1 MNLRTAPIAV
11 ALSLL
16 ATVPAAH
23 AATTA
28 ATEAT
33 LAWNGNA
40 ARTGVRIN
48 AFDGNNRVFGGL
60 AHELS
65 YARLAGDS
73 TLASSLGAF
82 SVEPLQTNSRL
93 AATYEQSVFGG
104 ATGSLLAALYTTSY
118 KTTATWDD
126 TTQAA
131 FQVAVWE
138 LTQEKAGTTGSTLY
152 DVRSGSFSAS
162 GANAVTEMAGSFIGQ
177 ALAFTGTSG
186 YAVYRLSNGRY
197 QDMVTA
203 SRLSTDLV
211 SQVPEPQ
218 TYAMLL
224 AGLGI
229 VGLLVRRRLPR

>member
-1 MNLRTAPIAV
+1 MNLRTAPIAFV
-11 ALSLL
+11 LSLL
-16 ATVPAAH
+16 ATVPAAQ
-23 AATTA
+23 AATTDA
-28 ATEAT
+28 NV
-33 LAWNGNA
+33 AWNGNA
-40 ARTGVRIN
+40 ARTGVRVN
-48 AFDGNNRVFGGL
+48 AFDGNSRVFGGL

-65 YARLAGDS
+65 YSRLAADGAPATS
-73 TLASSLGAF
+73 FAAF
-82 SVEPLQTNSRL
+82 SVEPLQANSRL
-93 AATYEQSVFGG
+93 VATYQQSAFGG
-104 ATGSLLAALYTTSY
+104 STGSLLAALYTTSY
-118 KTTATWDD
+118 KATSTWDD

-138 LTQEKAGTTGSTLY
+138 LTQEKAGTTGSTVY

-162 GANAVTEMAGSFIGQ
+162 GANAVTDLAGTFIGQ
-177 ALAFTGTSG
+177 ALAFTGTSS

-203 SRLSTDLV
+203 TRLSTGVV